1 MKPGAGSVCA
11 FLFQTPAHGFLESIK
26 IKHIFKGSKPHAM
39 QKKEK
44 YFRPECETVEVR
56 VERTVCESSNPTS
69 KYEGVKWNG
78 DYE

>member
-1 MKPGAGSVCA
+1 
-11 FLFQTPAHGFLESIK
+11 
-26 IKHIFKGSKPHAM
+26 M

-56 VERTVCESSNPTS
+56 VERTVCESVYSTS